1 MLWRSNSST
10 DEFKFT
16 LVIFCFSFG
25 EFVAKKTS
33 SERKSRSICYW
44 SLFTIPEKILWWPLW
59 LRQHNFLSVKPTKWS
74 NTVKQADELVC
85 WCFQEGQKMK
95 TLDRSALKIR
105 IYNETFINKHEKHPR
120 RKITF
125 SKVALRV
132 FLTFFKL
139 YKWYQIAWYHKYFR
153 GTTKISISFLIIEAI
168 ESTVVA
174 N

>member
-1 MLWRSNSST
+1 MVATLT
-10 DEFKFT
+10 TTTQLFKRQAHKMVKHSQT
-16 LVIFCFSFG
+16 SRRIGLLIF
-25 EFVAKKTS
+25 
-33 SERKSRSICYW
+33 I
-44 SLFTIPEKILWWPLW
+44 
-59 LRQHNFLSVKPTKWS
+59 
-74 NTVKQADELVC
+74 
-85 WCFQEGQKMK
+85 
-95 TLDRSALKIR
+95 
-105 IYNETFINKHEKHPR
+105 NETLRDLVLFIQFKNMKNAPW

>member
-1 MLWRSNSST
+1 M
-10 DEFKFT
+10 
-16 LVIFCFSFG
+16 
-25 EFVAKKTS
+25 A
-33 SERKSRSICYW
+33 
-44 SLFTIPEKILWWPLW
+44 
-59 LRQHNFLSVKPTKWS
+59 
-74 NTVKQADELVC
+74 
-85 WCFQEGQKMK
+85 KMK
-95 TLDRSALKIR
+95 TLDRSGLKIR
-105 IYNETFINKHEKHPR
+105 IYNEIFINETLRDLVLFIQFKNMKNAPW